1 MPINPTS
8 ASNPSLLGLNQSQQ
22 RLDQANRQLISGER
36 IPNAAVDPAGL
47 QVFLQLQGQVLGDNT
62 AIRNSLD
69 GTSAIQIADGGLNQV
84 TDSLQQIR
92 ELSIQAQNGI
102 LNDSD
107 RAALQK
113 QADQLISGISDTLQQ
128 SSFNG
133 QSLLSEEGQLQL
145 QTGGNAGD
153 TQGVPTFDVGSEL
166 ANLGLNGLDI
176 SSAGVLDILD
186 QSQDFISSVSGELG
200 ASQNR
205 LDSTTNTLSESSINQ
220 AAAASQIGDTD
231 FAKAISEQTNAQIQQ
246 EVGIAIQAQAN
257 ASRGLVL
264 RLLGS

>member
-22 RLDQANRQLISGER
+22 RIDQANRQLSSGER

-47 QVFLQLQGQVLGDNT
+47 QVFLQLQGQVLSDNT

-69 GTSAIQIADGGLNQV
+69 GISAIQIADGGLSQV

-92 ELSIQAQNGI
+92 ELSIQAQNGT

-145 QTGGNAGD
+145 QTGGDAGD

-176 SSAGVLDILD
+176 SSAGALDILD

-205 LDSTTNTLSESSINQ
+205 LDSTINTLSESSINQ
-220 AAAASQIGDTD
+220 AAAASRIGDTD

-246 EVGIAIQAQAN
+246 EVSIAIQAQAN